1 MQNLNCEMDQW
12 GQRGGK
18 DISSLTCALFRY
30 SMLFWGECQIFSLDL
45 GRKIG
50 FDIDYRENWLVMHN
64 RKQNETIRRK

>member
-45 GRKIG
+45 GHLFGPTQRISRG
-50 FDIDYRENWLVMHN
+50 HQTSMN
-64 RKQNETIRRK
+64 